1 MQYQQSRSNS
11 AGRAPNLAMPVSRA
25 FTLDLNTI
33 EGREAMERLSDSDM
47 INSEPVSDGDMINSD
62 PVSDS
67 VMINSE
73 PVSDSD
79 MINSDSVMVPITRTD
94 LQQRDG
100 SPESAGNRLTHNH
113 EAHQVYCT
121 GNYTTCYF
129 SLSIF

>member
-67 VMINSE
+67 
-73 PVSDSD
+73 D
-79 MINSDSVMVPITRTD
+79 MINSDPVMVPITRTD